1 MNKIIL
7 ILSTLSLI
15 NCSDLISQIDENT
28 TQKTSVN
35 NGKIKVLNF
44 GTFHMGST
52 TDANSIP
59 FDINDKKN
67 QADAKAIAK
76 LIAEFKP
83 TIICVEVPR
92 EKNEELNKEYQ
103 KYLVNPSKVSTY
115 SGEIG
120 LVAFEVGRISKV
132 ARLEGIDY
140 EMSYNYNIGSEIVNS
155 IDSTTLKKFY
165 ANPFVS
171 MPELS
176 TVNPATLSLLEKLKI
191 NNSQKYLDFLI
202 TINADLLTHIGTEK
216 GYEGAD
222 EAAKFYKRN
231 LRIYSNLNRI
241 HATKDDRIFILS
253 GGSHAAFLKEFM
265 ERSPKYELVNTL
277 NYLK

>member
-1 MNKIIL
+1 
-7 ILSTLSLI
+7 
-15 NCSDLISQIDENT
+15 
-28 TQKTSVN
+28 
-35 NGKIKVLNF
+35 
-44 GTFHMGST
+44 MGST

-76 LIAEFKP
+76 LIAEFEP

>member
-1 MNKIIL
+1 MKKILVI
-7 ILSTLSLI
+7 ISLI
-15 NCSDLISQIDENT
+15 ALMMHGVLNGQSSQNATQNVSSD
-28 TQKTSVN
+28 KV
-35 NGKIKVLNF
+35 KVLNF

-59 FDINDKKN
+59 FDINDEKN

-92 EKNEELNKEYQ
+92 EKNEEVNKEYQ
-103 KYLVNPSKVSTY
+103 KYLLNPSKASTY

-120 LVAFEVGRISKV
+120 LVAFEVGRLSKV

-140 EMSYNYNIGSEIVNS
+140 EMNYNYNIAAEIENA
-155 IDSTTLKKFY
+155 IDSSTLKKFY
-165 ANPFVS
+165 ANPFAS
-171 MPELS
+171 MPELYN
-176 TVNPATLSLLEKLKI
+176 VNPATISLLEKLKI

-202 TINADLLTHIGTEK
+202 TVNADLLTYVGTED

-222 EAAKFYKRN
+222 EAAKFYQRN

-265 ERSPKYELVNTL
+265 DRSPKYEVVNTMD
-277 NYLK
+277 YLK